1 MSVNESQTDGF
12 RPIFWLTSNPDFSF
26 SPEGFEGVVPVVD
39 VAVLPA
45 AVGRHEVGHEGD
57 RDAHVAHPVAGAG
70 GVEQVAEDLLASSNF
85 LYSQ

>member
-1 MSVNESQTDGF
+1 MLSVNESQTDGF

-45 AVGRHEVGHEGD
+45 AVGCHKVGHEGD
-57 RDAHVAHPVAGAG
+57 GDAHVAHPVAGG
-70 GVEQVAEDLLASSNF
+70 RVEEVAQDLLAFST
-85 LYSQ
+85 LIII